1 MRLKGTSVAVGTL
14 NDESRQRGKLIF
26 YLDREAAQAK
36 ALIRKMLDLFAYSE
50 EAETQGYM
58 VVNLRSSG
66 PCFTMCP
73 EKLVSLLK
81 RSVLLM
87 NKFGTL
93 FTFSG
98 H

>member
-1 MRLKGTSVAVGTL
+1 MAVGTL
-14 NDESRQRGKLIF
+14 KDESRQRGKLIF

-58 VVNLRSSG
+58 VQNLKSSG
-66 PCFTMCP
+66 PCLTMCP
-73 EKLVSLLK
+73 EKLVSLLMK
-81 RSVLLM
+81 SVLLM
-87 NKFGTL
+87 NKFGPLRKL